1 MKKTGV
7 LICVF
12 ACIMGLVGCR
22 RYSSDKTYTGITA
35 YALNSQVAE
44 NESVVAKIV
53 GRQIILE
60 GKLGQNL
67 GNVSVDFAP
76 DEVILG
82 EDSFFVFS
90 KAESFEDEGKVARF
104 NYDFAKMQEMKLKGL
119 TTLSCK
125 DGFLFMGIQ
134 VGENKVPYFLNGISA
149 NYYIEEKKFG
159 QTIKKITKSISKELQ
174 IPFFHDTGFY
184 CTEPDIGNYPGTMTY
199 TFDLEEKEKFY
210 SSQAQKDY
218 ELVLS
223 VLQENMGKV
232 LRVWEYQ
239 TGNYIYGVCN
249 GYSNVDKSQFLLA
262 QEDLMSSFSFVI
274 DAETDEI
281 TVLAKSNNELFI
293 FTNETFVIYQK
304 EDEIIKENYTTHECT
319 CLKKIQNPYKV
330 LLALQGNF
338 LEVRGED
345 QVLGELVRWNT

>member
-1 MKKTGV
+1 
-7 LICVF
+7 
-12 ACIMGLVGCR
+12 
-22 RYSSDKTYTGITA
+22 
-35 YALNSQVAE
+35 
-44 NESVVAKIV
+44 
-53 GRQIILE
+53 
-60 GKLGQNL
+60 
-67 GNVSVDFAP
+67 
-76 DEVILG
+76 
-82 EDSFFVFS
+82 
-90 KAESFEDEGKVARF
+90 
-104 NYDFAKMQEMKLKGL
+104 
-119 TTLSCK
+119 
-125 DGFLFMGIQ
+125 
-134 VGENKVPYFLNGISA
+134 
-149 NYYIEEKKFG
+149 
-159 QTIKKITKSISKELQ
+159 
-174 IPFFHDTGFY
+174 
-184 CTEPDIGNYPGTMTY
+184 MTY

-304 EDEIIKENYTTHECT
+304 EDEIIKENYATHECT